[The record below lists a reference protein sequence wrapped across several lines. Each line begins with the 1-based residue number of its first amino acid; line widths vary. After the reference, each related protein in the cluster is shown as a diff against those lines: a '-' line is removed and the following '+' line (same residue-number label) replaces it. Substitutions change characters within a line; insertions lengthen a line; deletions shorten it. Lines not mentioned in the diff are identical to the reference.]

1 MSESFRSVLNEIPR
15 HFSKIIFGTSGIK
28 KPQKVYAS
36 FQIPSNETIV
46 AYIKSAVPF
55 AGPLIVITDC
65 CLYSFLHAPIPFT
78 EICRFI
84 VTQKDEKA
92 SVVMSDASGG
102 EDILG
107 STLIA
112 KNILNRFRYVCDH
125 TDFISIAILYYAGD
139 VFFSL
144 YFRLD
149 HIIT

>member
-1 MSESFRSVLNEIPR
+1 MSESFRSVLNKIPR

-28 KPQKVYAS
+28 KPQKVYAN

-112 KNILNRFRYVCDH
+112 KNIAGAELVQLIKSIQSQLLKDYMLSTRILKIP
-125 TDFISIAILYYAGD
+125 TFIL
-139 VFFSL
+139 
-144 YFRLD
+144 
-149 HIIT
+149 